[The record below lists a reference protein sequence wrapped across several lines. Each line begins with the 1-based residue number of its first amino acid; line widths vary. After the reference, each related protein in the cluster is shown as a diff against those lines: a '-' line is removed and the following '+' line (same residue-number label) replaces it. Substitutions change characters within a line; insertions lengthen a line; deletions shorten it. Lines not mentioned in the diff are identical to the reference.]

1 MELKIIPHI
10 SEKTYAKSQS
20 NVYVFKAPAT
30 ANKQQIADAVTKQY
44 DVKVED
50 VNIVIAKGKVKTS
63 YRGGKPVIGKRRD
76 VKKAYV
82 RLAEGSKIA
91 MFEQE
96 ETK

>member
-10 SEKTYAKSQS
+10 SEKTYAQSQA
-20 NVYVFKAPAT
+20 NVYTFKVPVT
-30 ANKQQIADAVTKQY
+30 ANKATVAQAVATQY
-44 DVKVED
+44 DVKVES
-50 VNIVIAKGKVKTS
+50 VQIVIAKGKVKQTF
-63 YRGGKPVIGKRRD
+63 RTGKAVKGRRID

-96 ETK
+96 EAK

>member
-1 MELKIIPHI
+1 MDLKIIPHI
-10 SEKTYAKSQS
+10 SEKTYAQSQN
-20 NVYVFKAPAT
+20 NVYVFRVPGT
-30 ANKQQIADAVTKQY
+30 ANKQLVADAVTKQY

-50 VNIVIAKGKVKTS
+50 VNIIIAKGKAKLS
-63 YRGGKPVIGKRRD
+63 YRRGKPVKGKRND

-91 MFEQE
+91 MFDQE

>member
-10 SEKTYAKSQS
+10 SEKTYAQSQS

-30 ANKQQIADAVTKQY
+30 ANKQLIADAVEKQY
-44 DVKVED
+44 DVKVEE
-50 VNIVIAKGKVKTS
+50 VNIVIAKGKVKTT
-63 YRGGKPVIGKRRD
+63 YRGGKPVKGQRRD

-91 MFEQE
+91 MFEE
-96 ETK
+96 EAKK

>member
-10 SEKTYAKSQS
+10 SEKTYAQSQN

-30 ANKQQIADAVTKQY
+30 ANKQLIADAVAKQY
-44 DVKVED
+44 DVKVEE
-50 VNIVIAKGKVKTS
+50 VKIVIAKGKVKLT
-63 YRGGKPVIGKRRD
+63 YRSGKPVKGQRRD

-91 MFEQE
+91 MFEE
-96 ETK
+96 EAK

>member
-10 SEKTYAKSQS
+10 SEKTYAQS
-20 NVYVFKAPAT
+20 LNNVYVFKVPAT
-30 ANKQQIADAVTKQY
+30 ANKQIVADAVAKQY

-50 VNIVIAKGKVKTS
+50 VKIIIAKGKVKTS
-63 YRGGKPVIGKRRD
+63 YRGGKPVKGQRRD
-76 VKKAYV
+76 IKKAYV